1 MHEIQLQRHTEGRI
15 QERQW
20 PPWQIIHVVFS
31 PFSDN
36 LFLLVRMYYLTAD
49 ICVFPE
55 TQKCILHSSVDHK
68 LSKGTKSV
76 RVNLELMS
84 MK

>member
-1 MHEIQLQRHTEGRI
+1 
-15 QERQW
+15 
-20 PPWQIIHVVFS
+20 
-31 PFSDN
+31 
-36 LFLLVRMYYLTAD
+36 MYYLTAD

-84 MK
+84 MKQCRRENQKVILA